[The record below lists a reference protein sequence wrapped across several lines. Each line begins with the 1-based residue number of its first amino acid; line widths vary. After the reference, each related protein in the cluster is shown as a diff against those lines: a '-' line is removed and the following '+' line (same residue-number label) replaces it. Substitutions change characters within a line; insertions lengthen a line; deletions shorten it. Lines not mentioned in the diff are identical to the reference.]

1 MRIFHVITLSSVG
14 GAQSVV
20 VNLANRQVLDNE
32 VYVISS
38 ADGEAW
44 KALDPRVRTIG
55 IKQLHREISW
65 RDAFVLLRLIWCRLR
80 LRPDIVHLHSSKI
93 GALGRIAFAPRKT
106 LYTVHGFDSI
116 RVANRKFLG
125 IEKRLQRRCSA
136 IVGVSRYD
144 LDNLRAEGITHNV
157 SFVYNGI
164 ADCGPG
170 AETASPQAA
179 ARLKELR
186 TRYEKIVMCIA
197 RDDAPKRMDLF
208 LDTAAR
214 FPQYA
219 FVWVGNGRDYD
230 KPDNAVLLGRIPMA
244 DRLLDQADLFMLC
257 SDFEGLPMSIIEALS
272 HGKPVVASAVGG
284 IAELLD
290 GTNGHAV
297 ENRPEAFA
305 VKIEA
310 IFADNGRYETMSH
323 AARAT
328 YERSF
333 TIDSM
338 EDGYRKIYDRINR
351 K

>member
-1 MRIFHVITLSSVG
+1 
-14 GAQSVV
+14 
-20 VNLANRQVLDNE
+20 
-32 VYVISS
+32 
-38 ADGEAW
+38 
-44 KALDPRVRTIG
+44 
-55 IKQLHREISW
+55 
-65 RDAFVLLRLIWCRLR
+65 
-80 LRPDIVHLHSSKI
+80 
-93 GALGRIAFAPRKT
+93 
-106 LYTVHGFDSI
+106 
-116 RVANRKFLG
+116 
-125 IEKRLQRRCSA
+125 
-136 IVGVSRYD
+136 
-144 LDNLRAEGITHNV
+144 
-157 SFVYNGI
+157 
-164 ADCGPG
+164 
-170 AETASPQAA
+170 
-179 ARLKELR
+179 
-186 TRYEKIVMCIA
+186 
-197 RDDAPKRMDLF
+197 
-208 LDTAAR
+208 
-214 FPQYA
+214 
-219 FVWVGNGRDYD
+219 
-230 KPDNAVLLGRIPMA
+230 MA

-305 VKIEA
+305 EKIEA

>member
-219 FVWVGNGRDYD
+219 
-230 KPDNAVLLGRIPMA
+230 
-244 DRLLDQADLFMLC
+244 
-257 SDFEGLPMSIIEALS
+257 
-272 HGKPVVASAVGG
+272 
-284 IAELLD
+284 
-290 GTNGHAV
+290 
-297 ENRPEAFA
+297 
-305 VKIEA
+305 
-310 IFADNGRYETMSH
+310 
-323 AARAT
+323 
-328 YERSF
+328 
-333 TIDSM
+333 
-338 EDGYRKIYDRINR
+338 
-351 K
+351 

>member
-1 MRIFHVITLSSVG
+1 M
-14 GAQSVV
+14 
-20 VNLANRQVLDNE
+20 
-32 VYVISS
+32 
-38 ADGEAW
+38 
-44 KALDPRVRTIG
+44 
-55 IKQLHREISW
+55 
-65 RDAFVLLRLIWCRLR
+65 
-80 LRPDIVHLHSSKI
+80 
-93 GALGRIAFAPRKT
+93 
-106 LYTVHGFDSI
+106 HGFDSI

-305 VKIEA
+305 EKIEA
-310 IFADNGRYETMSH
+310 IFADDGRYETMSH